1 MAFSLAAGIT
11 LAEDSTRAGERSAGD
26 LAALQAILDAQQD
39 VMVAT
44 IAAGTASSSSA
55 AGT

>member
-26 LAALQAILDAQQD
+26 LAALQAILDAQQA